1 MTENAFDL
9 VVIGG
14 GPGGYVAAIRA
25 AQLGM
30 NVACV
35 DKRGALGGACLNVG
49 CIPSK
54 ALLHSSELYEHT
66 AHGLAEHGVT
76 VKGVKLDLKAMM
88 GRKEKVVD
96 DLTKGIE
103 FLLKKNQIAYI
114 AGEGRITSAGVVEVS
129 PLEGKGGKQKQTL
142 KATRILIATGS
153 DVTPLAG
160 VEIDE
165 ERIVSSAGAL
175 ELGKVPKKMVVIGGG
190 VIGLELGSV
199 WRRLGAEVEV
209 VEFLD
214 RLIPGMDNELAKTLL
229 RTLKKQGMK
238 FKLSHK
244 VTGAKVAKSG
254 VSLQVEPAAG
264 GAAQQIKADVVLVAI
279 GRRPYSDGLGLDE
292 VGVERDPRGFIKVDH
307 AFCTNVA
314 GIYAIGDVI
323 DGPMLAHKAEE
334 DGIAAVETMRG
345 QAGHVDY
352 NLVPGII
359 YTAPEVAAIGQTEEQ
374 LKEAGVDYV
383 KGKFNFM
390 VNSRARANGDTDGF
404 AKILADKAT
413 DRVLGVHI
421 IGADAGEMI
430 HEAAAVMAFG
440 GSAEDIA
447 RTCHGHP
454 TLSEAVK
461 EAALD
466 VGGRVIHT

>member
-1 MTENAFDL
+1 MSDTAFDL

-30 NVACV
+30 SVACI
-35 DKRGALGGACLNVG
+35 DKRGTLGGTCLNVG

-66 AHGLAEHGVT
+66 AHGLAEHGVA
-76 VKGVKLDLKAMM
+76 VKDVKLDLKAMM

-103 FLLKKNQIAYI
+103 FLLKKNKVTYI
-114 AGEGRITSAGVVEVS
+114 VGEGRIAAAGVVEV
-129 PLEGKGGKQKQTL
+129 GKGKKKQTL

-153 DVTPLAG
+153 EVMPLPG
-160 VEIDE
+160 VKIDE
-165 ERIVSSAGAL
+165 ERIVSSTGAL
-175 ELGKVPKKMVVIGGG
+175 ALKKVPKKMIVVGGG

-214 RLIPGMDNELAKTLL
+214 RLVPGMDGELAKTLQ
-229 RTLKKQGMK
+229 RTLKKQGMT
-238 FKLSHK
+238 FRLSHK
-244 VTGAKVAKSG
+244 VTAAKVAKSG
-254 VSLQVEPAAG
+254 VTLTIEPAAG
-264 GAAQQIKADVVLVAI
+264 GEAEQIKVDIVLASI
-279 GRRPYSDGLGLDE
+279 GRRPYSAGLGLE
-292 VGVERDPRGFIKVDH
+292 EIGVERDGRGFIKVDH
-307 AFCTNVA
+307 AFHTNIA

-334 DGIAAVETMRG
+334 DGIAAVEIMVG

-352 NLVPGII
+352 NLVPGIV
-359 YTAPEVAAIGQTEEQ
+359 YTAPEVASIGQTEEQ
-374 LKEAGVDYV
+374 LKEAGVEYV
-383 KGKFNFM
+383 KGKFAFM

-404 AKILADKAT
+404 AKILADKVT

-421 IGADAGEMI
+421 IGSDAGEMI

-466 VGGRVIHT
+466 AGGRVIHT